1 METKDLSVLDIDDVE
16 IETITIMIC
25 KDKGYDAFT
34 EIINSIETLSIDA
47 GYFQLIH
54 YVNPTE
60 YKIVKRKDKE

>member
-25 KDKGYDAFT
+25 KARNYDAFT
-34 EIINSIETLSIDA
+34 EIINSIETLSKDG
-47 GYFQLIH
+47 GYFDLIH

-60 YKIVKRKDKE
+60 YKIVKRKNEE

>member
-25 KDKGYDAFT
+25 KARNYDAFT
-34 EIINSIETLSIDA
+34 EIINSIETLARES
-47 GYFQLIH
+47 GYFDLIH

-60 YKIVKRKDKE
+60 YKIVKRKNEE